1 MKIIRKMLK
10 KLNLGAKNDLS
21 KELYNELFNQ
31 ENSFGMSNNGEIDLT
46 KMSIETFLEKYDK
59 ETLSEEEKKEVFLL
73 NFQDCSKIQVFSKKR
88 RVFKTVKI
96 KDRYFFLGHKAEDI
110 SEAFDPFLFEKK
122 DKIYIKEIK
131 EQKEIDDITRMRII
145 G

>member
-10 KLNLGAKNDLS
+10 KLSLGTKNDFS
-21 KELYNELFNQ
+21 KELYNELFDQ
-31 ENSFGMSNNGEIDLT
+31 ENSFGMSNNEEIDLT

-59 ETLSEEEKKEVFLL
+59 ELLTEEEKKEVFLL

-96 KDRYFFLGHKAEDI
+96 KDRYFFLGYKAEDI
-110 SEAFDPFLFEKK
+110 GEAFDPFLFEKE
-122 DKIYIKEIK
+122 DKIHIKEIK
-131 EQKEIDDITRMRII
+131 EQKEIDNIKTMRII

>member
-1 MKIIRKMLK
+1 MKIIRKILK
-10 KLNLGAKNDLS
+10 KLNLGAKNDSS

-31 ENSFGMSNNGEIDLT
+31 ETNFGILNNGEIDLT

-59 ETLSEEEKKEVFLL
+59 NLLNEEEKKEVFLL

-88 RVFKTVKI
+88 RVFKTIKI
-96 KDRYFFLGHKAEDI
+96 KDRYFFLGYKAEDI
-110 SEAFDPFLFEKK
+110 GEVFDPFLFEKE

-131 EQKEIDDITRMRII
+131 EQKEIDNIKRMRII

>member
-10 KLNLGAKNDLS
+10 KSNLGAKNDLS

-31 ENSFGMSNNGEIDLT
+31 ENSFGMSNNGEIDLS

-73 NFQDCSKIQVFSKKR
+73 NFQDCSKIQVFSKIR

-96 KDRYFFLGHKAEDI
+96 KDRYFFLGHKAENI
-110 SEAFDPFLFEKK
+110 SEAFDPFLFEKE

>member
-73 NFQDCSKIQVFSKKR
+73 NFQDCSKIKVFSKKR

-96 KDRYFFLGHKAEDI
+96 KDRYFFLGYKAEDI
-110 SEAFDPFLFEKK
+110 SEAFDPFLFEKE

-131 EQKEIDDITRMRII
+131 EEKEIDNIKRMRII

>member
-96 KDRYFFLGHKAEDI
+96 KDRYFFLGNKAENI
-110 SEAFDPFLFEKK
+110 SEAFDPFLFEKE

>member
-10 KLNLGAKNDLS
+10 KLNLGTKNDFS
-21 KELYNELFNQ
+21 KELYNELFNK
-31 ENSFGMSNNGEIDLT
+31 ENSFGKSNNEEIDLT

-59 ETLSEEEKKEVFLL
+59 EILSEEEKKEVFLL
-73 NFQDCSKIQVFSKKR
+73 NFQDCSKIKVFSKKR

-110 SEAFDPFLFEKK
+110 SEAFDPFLFEKEN
-122 DKIYIKEIK
+122 KIYIKEIK

>member
-59 ETLSEEEKKEVFLL
+59 DLLTEEEKKEVFLL

-110 SEAFDPFLFEKK
+110 SEAFNPFLFEKK

-145 G
+145 D

>member
-10 KLNLGAKNDLS
+10 KLNLGTKNDFS

-31 ENSFGMSNNGEIDLT
+31 ENSFGMSNNGKIDLT
-46 KMSIETFLEKYDK
+46 KMSIETFLEKFDK

-73 NFQDCSKIQVFSKKR
+73 NFQDCSKIQVFYKKR
-88 RVFKTVKI
+88 RVFNTVKI